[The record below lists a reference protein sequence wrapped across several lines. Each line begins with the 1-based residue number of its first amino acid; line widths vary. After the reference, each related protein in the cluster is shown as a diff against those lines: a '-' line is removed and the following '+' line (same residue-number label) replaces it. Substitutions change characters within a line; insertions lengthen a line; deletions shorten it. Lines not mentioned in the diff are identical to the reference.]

1 MKTKKKKLTKTPN
14 RRGMTGLEI
23 DTLKR
28 LRKLKT
34 IKSAT
39 YETSSFPYTIRKTY
53 IADFTVVTQSGVT
66 IYIETKGWFRPQDR
80 TKMRA
85 VREANPTAD
94 IRMVFP
100 QNNKLNKT
108 SKMRY
113 SDWCEK
119 HGIRYHIGSVPKE
132 WFE

>member
-1 MKTKKKKLTKTPN
+1 MS
-14 RRGMTGLEI
+14 GLEV
-23 DTLKR
+23 DTLK
-28 LRKLKT
+28 KLKKLKS
-34 IKSAT
+34 IKSVT

-53 IADFTVVTQSGVT
+53 IADFTIGTRDGRT
-66 IYIETKGWFRPQDR
+66 IYVETKGWFRPQDR

-85 VREANPTAD
+85 VKEANPTAD

-100 QNNKLNKT
+100 QDNKLNKT

-119 HGIRYHIGSVPKE
+119 YGIRYHVGPVPRE